1 MQLTKVN
8 LDNWSGCGTLE
19 CHHLHV
25 GVLELNGRQLL
36 GYKLSVVVD
45 ADMQVTIVYMDT
57 KLSLLSYNLYWGRLI
72 QHPSLCTEPRPDK

>member
-1 MQLTKVN
+1 MQLTKVD

-25 GVLELNGRQLL
+25 RVLELNGRQLL

-45 ADMQVTIVYMDT
+45 ADMQVTILYMDT
-57 KLSLLSYNLYWGRLI
+57 THFQSSYNL
-72 QHPSLCTEPRPDK
+72 

>member
-1 MQLTKVN
+1 MRLTKVN
-8 LDNWSGCGTLE
+8 FDNWSGCGTLE

-25 GVLELNGRQLL
+25 RVLELNGRQLL

-57 KLSLLSYNLYWGRLI
+57 KHSLSSYNL
-72 QHPSLCTEPRPDK
+72 SLCTEPGPDK